1 MLIYVDIIYIYLYI
15 YIYIIIDEC
24 CWGEHCEQFR
34 EVSFVDPSVCDASNC
49 CSGFV
54 QQALYI
60 LFEFLFWMLFCY
72 LIFVP
77 SSFVD

>member
-1 MLIYVDIIYIYLYI
+1 MMYSILLFYCMYVDFSH
-15 YIYIIIDEC
+15 E
-24 CWGEHCEQFR
+24 EFR

-54 QQALYI
+54 QEARYNPVGVLI
-60 LFEFLFWMLFCY
+60 LDAV
-72 LIFVP
+72 LIFDFFP